1 MYESAGQFLQPG
13 SHRAVDDQIISL
25 QACTANQA
33 LVQIELQIY
42 LDMQCLISLKFDILL
57 LKVLIKAILQYHL
70 EYFHIMSFHI
80 VIKGFASDSL

>member
-42 LDMQCLISLKFDILL
+42 FTAKSFLQNFNDSGLVRFIHRFCRGQHNINCILDLSLKCVETL
-57 LKVLIKAILQYHL
+57 ANCR
-70 EYFHIMSFHI
+70 
-80 VIKGFASDSL
+80 